1 MGFRKKSKKKEIISL
16 IKKNPNNKDIIK
28 SNIYLPIIL
37 KYINKNLFEDAAFC
51 MELLHKNGMALEYMP
66 KSIKNN
72 KTLVIIAVQNNG
84 FSLKFAS
91 DELKCDY
98 DIVSK
103 AILKYKLPLKYA
115 SENLQVFFR
124 DKWDNYYSN
133 HHENNWTGY
142 EFVHNG
148 LFTSE
153 EKMKEIYEMEVIKKN
168 KKKIITDLELEE
180 SQNDLLDD
188 PQIIIDDFYFEENDS
203 DDNN

>member
-1 MGFRKKSKKKEIISL
+1 MASRKKSKKEEIIKL
-16 IKKNPNNKDIIK
+16 IKQNPNNKDIIK

-37 KYINKNLFEDAAFC
+37 KYINKNLFEDTNFC
-51 MELLHKNGMALEYMP
+51 MELLYKNGMALEYMP

-72 KTLVIIAVQNNG
+72 KKIVTIAIQSNG

-115 SENLQVFFR
+115 SENLQVFFK
-124 DKWDNYYSN
+124 DKWDNYYSK
-133 HHENNWTGY
+133 HHENRWTGF
-142 EFVHNG
+142 EIMHNG

-153 EKMKEIYEMEVIKKN
+153 EKMKEIYEMEVAKKKKKKKN
-168 KKKIITDLELEE
+168 TDLETEE
-180 SQNDLLDD
+180 AQDDLLDD
-188 PQIIIDDFYFEENDS
+188 TQIIIDDFNFEENDS
-203 DDNN
+203 DDTN